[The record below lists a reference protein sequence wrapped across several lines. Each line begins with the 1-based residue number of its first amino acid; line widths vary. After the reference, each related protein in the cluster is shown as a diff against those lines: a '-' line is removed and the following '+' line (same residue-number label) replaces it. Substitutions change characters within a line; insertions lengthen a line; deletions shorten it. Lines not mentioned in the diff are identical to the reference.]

1 MSEIRVRMAPSPTGN
16 LHLGT
21 AYTTLFNYL
30 FAKKNSGKFI
40 LRIED
45 TDKER
50 SKKEFEDNILDG
62 LEWLKLNWDEGPF
75 RQSER
80 LQNYKDA
87 ADKLLSGGSAY
98 YCFCTPFE
106 LEQERNERIA
116 AKLPPVYS
124 GKCRSLTREMVD
136 ANLKS
141 GINFAIR
148 FSIPEDYGMIV
159 FSDLIHSEISFDPS
173 LLGDMVIMRGN
184 GIPLYNFAVVVDD
197 VDMKITHVLRGD
209 DHLSNTPKQILLFE
223 ALGAKVPEFA
233 HWPSILNPD
242 RIGKL
247 SKRQGATSIDDY
259 RKDGYLP
266 EAILNYLALLGW
278 TMPDER
284 EIMSLSEMEETFSL
298 KKMRLS
304 SAAFDIQKLDWMNG
318 EYIRK
323 TEDVKLKAQILNYLK
338 DLTGGETPY
347 EINEEILEKAVPLI
361 KERIKKLS
369 DFIPLTDFLFNKPDY
384 GLDIFKR
391 LKIRD
396 LGLMIKQVLEKM
408 EGLKKPWEKE
418 EFEKVFVDLAKELNL
433 SNTQMFQLIRVAVS
447 GNLVT
452 PPLFECIKILGE
464 DEVLSRVVKANEFVA
479 EGGE

>member
-50 SKKEFEDNILDG
+50 NKQEFEENILEG
-62 LEWLKLNWDEGPF
+62 LKWLGLNWDEGPF

-80 LQNYKDA
+80 LENYKSA
-87 ADKLLSGGSAY
+87 AEKLLSEGKAY
-98 YCFCTPFE
+98 YCFCSPFE
-106 LEQERNERIA
+106 LEQERKDQIA
-116 AKLPPVYS
+116 QKFPPIYS
-124 GKCRSLTREMVD
+124 GKCRNLTRDRVD
-136 ANLKS
+136 ENLKA
-141 GINFAIR
+141 GKNFGIR
-148 FSIPEDYGMIV
+148 FYMPEERGLV
-159 FSDLIHSEISFDPS
+159 SFNDLVHGEVSFDAS
-173 LLGDMVIMRGN
+173 LLGDMVIMRES

-197 VDMKITHVLRGD
+197 IDMRISHVLRGD

-223 ALGAKVPEFA
+223 AFGAAIPQFA
-233 HWPSILNPD
+233 HWPSILNPN

-247 SKRQGATSIDDY
+247 SKREGATSVDDY
-259 RKDGYLP
+259 KKDGYFP

-278 TMPDER
+278 TIPEGK
-284 EIMSLSEMEETFSL
+284 EIMSLSEMEEAFDL

-304 SAAFDIQKLDWMNG
+304 PAAFDPQKLDWING
-318 EYIRK
+318 EYVRSMSDEELTK
-323 TEDVKLKAQILNYLK
+323 RLEEYLVDHPAK
-338 DLTGGETPY
+338 DKIGP
-347 EINEEILEKAVPLI
+347 AVPLI

-384 GLDIFKR
+384 DLEVIRKLKIENPGLKIEKIKERLSGMQKPWDSKTFEEIFKN
-391 LKIRD
+391 LAQE
-396 LGLMIKQVLEKM
+396 LGI
-408 EGLKKPWEKE
+408 
-418 EFEKVFVDLAKELNL
+418 
-433 SNTQMFQLIRVAVS
+433 SNTDMFQLIRVAVS
-447 GNLVT
+447 GNLVS

-464 DEVLSRVVKANEFVA
+464 DEVLDRVAKAREFVRN
-479 EGGE
+479 